1 MASVK
6 ESIPAMLPSHTLYTA
21 VVRDA
26 AAKYKAVPNQTC
38 DALLTKA
45 TDQFCT
51 PRAIAEG
58 VRLQLPAQHIPARAK
73 HINPFYA

>member
-1 MASVK
+1 MEGCTTFSKHGMETTAYVLHKSEVHRCRAKPVASVK
-6 ESIPAMLPSHTLYTA
+6 ESIPATLPSHTLYTA

-45 TDQFCT
+45 TD
-51 PRAIAEG
+51 
-58 VRLQLPAQHIPARAK
+58 
-73 HINPFYA
+73 